1 MATRGGNVT
10 IDAELISQVVER
22 ILKVAEPQRIILF
35 GSAATG
41 DATRDSDIDL
51 LVIQRSFRS
60 EREESI
66 RLRKAMGD
74 MDIPIDVFAMTSD
87 RFEETKEVIGG
98 LAYPA
103 NKYGR
108 VIYEAA

>member
-1 MATRGGNVT
+1 MTLNDKIV
-10 IDAELISQVVER
+10 SQVVEK
-22 ILKVAEPQRIILF
+22 ILKVVEPQRIILF
-35 GSAATG
+35 GSAATSTM
-41 DATRDSDIDL
+41 TRDSDIDL
-51 LVIQRSFRS
+51 LVIERGFAN

-66 RLRKAMGD
+66 RLRKALSD
-74 MDIPIDVFAMTSD
+74 MDIPVDVFAMTSE

-103 NKYGR
+103 NKYGK

>member
-1 MATRGGNVT
+1 MALDDNLV
-10 IDAELISQVVER
+10 SQVVER
-22 ILKVAEPQRIILF
+22 ILKVVEPERIILF
-35 GSAATG
+35 GSAATSTM
-41 DATRDSDIDL
+41 TRDSDIDL
-51 LVIQRSFRS
+51 LVIERGFGS

-66 RLRKAMGD
+66 RLRKALSD
-74 MDIPIDVFAMTSD
+74 MDIPVDVFAMTSE

-103 NKYGR
+103 NKYGK

>member
-1 MATRGGNVT
+1 MTLDDKLA
-10 IDAELISQVVER
+10 SQVVER
-22 ILKVAEPQRIILF
+22 ILKVAEPERIILF
-35 GSAATG
+35 GSAT
-41 DATRDSDIDL
+41 TSTMTPDSDIDL
-51 LVIQRSFRS
+51 LVIERGLGS

-66 RLRKAMGD
+66 RLRKALSD
-74 MDIPIDVFAMTSD
+74 MDIPVDVFAMTSE

-103 NKYGR
+103 NKYGK

>member
-1 MATRGGNVT
+1 MTLNDKIV
-10 IDAELISQVVER
+10 SQVVER
-22 ILKVAEPQRIILF
+22 ILKVVEPERIILF
-35 GSAATG
+35 GSATTSTM
-41 DATRDSDIDL
+41 TRDSDIDL
-51 LVIQRSFRS
+51 LVIQRDFGS

-66 RLRKAMGD
+66 RLRKALSD
-74 MDIPIDVFAMTSD
+74 MDIPVDVFAMTSE

-103 NKYGR
+103 NKYGK